1 MGAIAEA
8 IAAYTQPL
16 LDQTD
21 GSADQVNRAFALGQL
36 CWNLALLPE
45 EGRDEA
51 LGKMRSDLKMDG
63 DEFETFRRSVVVPMI
78 RRHQEMFPRM
88 HRLGAIEPSRGA
100 PASLARPT
108 TRTRTE
114 KYPGTGRNAP
124 CPCSSGR
131 KYKLCCGR

>member
-8 IAAYTQPL
+8 MAAYAQPL

-21 GSADQVNRAFALGQL
+21 GSADQVNRAFTMCQL

-51 LGKMRSDLKMDG
+51 LDKMRPALEMDD

-78 RRHQEMFPRM
+78 RRHQEMFPDM
-88 HRLGAIEPSRGA
+88 HGRGSMQSSRGA
-100 PASLARPT
+100 PAPQTRPKT
-108 TRTRTE
+108 PARTE
-114 KYPGTGRNAP
+114 KHRGTGRNAP
-124 CPCSSGR
+124 CPCNSGK
-131 KYKLCCGR
+131 KYKRCCGR

>member
-8 IAAYTQPL
+8 IVAYAQPL

-36 CWNLALLPE
+36 CWNLALSPE

-51 LGKMRSDLKMDG
+51 LDKMRPTLKMDD
-63 DEFETFRRSVVVPMI
+63 DEFEAFRRTVIVPMI
-78 RRHQEMFPRM
+78 QRHQEMFPRM
-88 HRLGAIEPSRGA
+88 HRLGSIEPSRGA
-100 PASLARPT
+100 PASQTRRT
-108 TRTRTE
+108 TPTRTE
-114 KYPGTGRNAP
+114 KYPGTGRNTP
-124 CPCSSGR
+124 CPCNSGR